1 MPNLTLKYN
10 DKSFGDYQLQKSL
23 SLTIGRRKSN
33 DVVIENLSVSGHHA
47 KIDSVGDGFVLIDLQ
62 SKNGSFVN
70 EQLINSH
77 WLKHG
82 DVINIGEHSL
92 VFYYTKDEQMPDD
105 DSAELEK
112 TTLMDTNRHR
122 SMMVRSNPTKSI
134 NVVRFWDKSR
144 NPGMMEESI
153 PKAPRPLTLSR
164 KNETVGVLKYLAGG
178 SGKVELIRKITTI
191 GKHTTSDV
199 VVKGFMVGRT
209 AATINKRPD
218 NFLLSYVGGLSI
230 PKLNKE
236 PVKQPIILND
246 LDIIDIGSTKLQF
259 SIQSG

>member
-1 MPNLTLKYN
+1 MPTLTLRYN
-10 DKSFGDYQLQKSL
+10 DKSLGDYQLQKSL
-23 SLTIGRRKSN
+23 SLTIGRRKRN
-33 DVVIENLSVSGHHA
+33 DVVIEDLSVSGHHA

-92 VFYYTKDEQMPDD
+92 GFYYTKDEQMPDD

-112 TTLMDTNRHR
+112 TVIMDTSQHR

-134 NVVRFWDKSR
+134 NLVRFWDKIR
-144 NPGMMEESI
+144 NPGMLEESL
-153 PKAPRPLTLSR
+153 PKSPRPLTSSS

-178 SGKVELIRKITTI
+178 SGEVELIRKITTI

-209 AATINKRPD
+209 AATINKRPE
-218 NFLLSYVGGLSI
+218 NFLLSHVGGLSK
-230 PKLNKE
+230 PKLNE
-236 PVKQPIILND
+236 ELVKQPIILND

-259 SIQSG
+259 SIKSG